1 MGESVKTSSLYS
13 LIILLV
19 LVFTILYPTATNTES
34 GSSGIVFNNPCSIE
48 AVATYRY
55 GNANVVLVY
64 LNPIV
69 YYSYRNFYLIHGG
82 LCFNFVTPDYLPE
95 SLLKERVGRVK
106 AILLERGINVSID
119 TGVEYLELYPDY
131 VIAAS
136 YIYIDFTNKSIE
148 EVKKIVD
155 VVGTVVSD
163 LNATIAIYDT
173 RLLELHELY
182 EKRGVLE
189 ISRLGPIEAEIWP
202 ITDELKKALGECITG
217 IGGFPSVAVSPTFKA
232 WWYLFAMHLDPEI
245 PYCTIEGS
253 VNRIEPYLKK
263 MIDVIRDNLIPE
275 EIPIYA
281 TINLAKIYS
290 FPPILT
296 TTISTPEPYTPDS
309 TTPYS
314 SIATFPSTTTSP
326 STNYTFIN
334 DTRIVTTSSP
344 LVNTP
349 TDEPRVGIYTLIAI
363 VALLVTIFT
372 ALTMHSKRSMKR
384 AHAIV
389 QMTP

>member
-1 MGESVKTSSLYS
+1 MKTSSLYS
-13 LIILLV
+13 LIVLLV
-19 LVFTILYPTATNTES
+19 LASMILYPVATNTES

-55 GNANVVLVY
+55 GNANVVLVF
-64 LNPIV
+64 LNPII
-69 YYSYRNFYLIHGG
+69 YYSYRNFYLIHGD
-82 LCFNFVTPDYLPE
+82 LCFDFVTPDYLPE
-95 SLLKERVGRVK
+95 GLLRERVGRVK

-119 TGVEYLELYPDY
+119 TGVEYLKLYPNY
-131 VIAAS
+131 VTATS

-155 VVGTVVSD
+155 VVGMVFSD

-173 RLLELHELY
+173 RLRELHELY

-202 ITDELKKALGECITG
+202 ITDELKKALRECITG

-245 PYCTIEGS
+245 PYCTIEAS
-253 VNRIEPYLKK
+253 VNRIKPYLKK

-281 TINLAKIYS
+281 QINLGKIYEIT
-290 FPPILT
+290 PILT
-296 TTISTPEPYTPDS
+296 TPISTPVPYTPDS

-314 SIATFPSTTTSP
+314 SIATFPLTTTSP
-326 STNYTFIN
+326 SVNYTFIN

-349 TDEPRVGIYTLIAI
+349 TDEPRVAIYTLIAI

-372 ALTMHSKRSMKR
+372 ALAMYSMRSLKQ

-389 QMTP
+389 QMIP

>member
-1 MGESVKTSSLYS
+1 LKTSSLYS
-13 LIILLV
+13 LIVLLV
-19 LVFTILYPTATNTES
+19 LASMILYPVATNTES

-55 GNANVVLVY
+55 GNANVVLVF
-64 LNPIV
+64 LNPII
-69 YYSYRNFYLIHGG
+69 YYSYRNFYLIHGD
-82 LCFNFVTPDYLPE
+82 LCFDFVTPDYLPE
-95 SLLKERVGRVK
+95 GLLRERVGRVK

-119 TGVEYLELYPDY
+119 TGVEYLKLYPNY
-131 VIAAS
+131 VTATS

-155 VVGTVVSD
+155 VVGMVFSD

-173 RLLELHELY
+173 RLRELHELY

-202 ITDELKKALGECITG
+202 ITDELKKALRECITG

-245 PYCTIEGS
+245 PYCTIEAS
-253 VNRIEPYLKK
+253 VNRIKPYLKK

-281 TINLAKIYS
+281 QINLGKIYEIT
-290 FPPILT
+290 PILT
-296 TTISTPEPYTPDS
+296 TPISTPVPYTPDS

-314 SIATFPSTTTSP
+314 SIATFPLTTTSP
-326 STNYTFIN
+326 SVNYTFIN

-349 TDEPRVGIYTLIAI
+349 TDEPRAAIYTLIAI

-372 ALTMHSKRSMKR
+372 ALAMYSMRSLKQ

-389 QMTP
+389 QMIP

>member
-1 MGESVKTSSLYS
+1 MKTSSLYS
-13 LIILLV
+13 LIVLLV
-19 LVFTILYPTATNTES
+19 LASMILYPVATNTES

-55 GNANVVLVY
+55 GNANVVLVF
-64 LNPIV
+64 LNPII
-69 YYSYRNFYLIHGG
+69 YYSYRNFYLIHGD
-82 LCFNFVTPDYLPE
+82 LCFDFVTPDYLPE
-95 SLLKERVGRVK
+95 GLLRERVGRVK

-119 TGVEYLELYPDY
+119 TGVEYLKLYPNY
-131 VIAAS
+131 VTATS

-155 VVGTVVSD
+155 VVGMVFSD

-173 RLLELHELY
+173 RLRELHELY

-202 ITDELKKALGECITG
+202 ITDELKKALRECITG

-245 PYCTIEGS
+245 PYCTIEAS
-253 VNRIEPYLKK
+253 VNRIKPYLKK

-281 TINLAKIYS
+281 QINLGKIYEIT
-290 FPPILT
+290 PILT
-296 TTISTPEPYTPDS
+296 TPISTPVPYTPDS

-314 SIATFPSTTTSP
+314 SIATFPLTTTSP
-326 STNYTFIN
+326 SVNYTFIN

-349 TDEPRVGIYTLIAI
+349 TDEPRAAIYTLIAI

-372 ALTMHSKRSMKR
+372 ALAMYSMRSLKQ

-389 QMTP
+389 QMIP